1 MATILHPIELGGETH
16 HVRLTVPQLA
26 ELERKLNTP
35 AGAILARLLQGIYLD
50 PSGHIVDGSVL
61 EAGFKDAD
69 ITEVIFHGLVG
80 GGTDALRARQ
90 LVQTYVMES
99 PRKPN
104 WLKAAQIM
112 TVYMDGYNPP
122 KKPEPPAAT
131 GGKKSRAR
139 RSSTTAAT

>member
-1 MATILHPIELGGETH
+1 MITHHIELGGDVH
-16 HVRLTVPQLA
+16 GVKLTVPQLA

-35 AGAILARLLQGIYLD
+35 SGAILARLLQGVYLNGD
-50 PSGHIVDGSVL
+50 NSVAEGMIL

-80 GGTDALRARQ
+80 GGTDAGRARQ
-90 LVQTYVMES
+90 LVQTYVADA

-112 TVYMDGYNPP
+112 IVYMEGFNPP
-122 KKPEPPAAT
+122 KKPEAPAT
-131 GGKKSRAR
+131 GAKKSRVR
-139 RSSTTAAT
+139 RSSTTART